1 MGYFVSTLRNKAAN
15 QRPTF
20 IAAYTRYGILYLS
33 FIMDTSAAYNDEQRR
48 VPFLIKNQSP
58 TLTVRIN
65 LIGLTAGG
73 EGSCKT
79 LTGVDTSRLEL
90 TCRSLSR

>member
-1 MGYFVSTLRNKAAN
+1 
-15 QRPTF
+15 
-20 IAAYTRYGILYLS
+20 
-33 FIMDTSAAYNDEQRR
+33 MDTSAAYNDEQRR
-48 VPFLIKNQSP
+48 APFLIKNQLP

-65 LIGLTAGG
+65 LIRLTAGG

>member
-1 MGYFVSTLRNKAAN
+1 MGFYIF
-15 QRPTF
+15 
-20 IAAYTRYGILYLS
+20 LS
-33 FIMDTSAAYNDEQRR
+33 RWGGTSAAYNDKQRR
-48 VPFLIKNQSP
+48 VPFLIKNQLR

-73 EGSCKT
+73 GGSCKT

-90 TCRSLSR
+90 TCRSLSREEDLNFFPSPIRLLS

>member
-1 MGYFVSTLRNKAAN
+1 MRDFTSFKLSSDVSWAT
-15 QRPTF
+15 
-20 IAAYTRYGILYLS
+20 
-33 FIMDTSAAYNDEQRR
+33 YNDEQRCEY
-48 VPFLIKNQSP
+48 VEDAKLHGTLKSEAVQFLIKNQSP
-58 TLTVRIN
+58 ISTAYVN

>member
-1 MGYFVSTLRNKAAN
+1 MKREAKLHGTLKSEAV
-15 QRPTF
+15 Q
-20 IAAYTRYGILYLS
+20 
-33 FIMDTSAAYNDEQRR
+33 
-48 VPFLIKNQSP
+48 FLIKNQSP
-58 TLTVRIN
+58 TSTAYVN

-90 TCRSLSR
+90 TCRSLSRQEDLNFFPSPIRLLS

>member
-1 MGYFVSTLRNKAAN
+1 MKGGAKLHGTLKSEAV
-15 QRPTF
+15 Q
-20 IAAYTRYGILYLS
+20 
-33 FIMDTSAAYNDEQRR
+33 
-48 VPFLIKNQSP
+48 FLIKNQSP
-58 TLTVRIN
+58 TSTVRIN

>member
-1 MGYFVSTLRNKAAN
+1 MTNLYRGLYKIWD
-15 QRPTF
+15 F
-20 IAAYTRYGILYLS
+20 IS
-33 FIMDTSAAYNDEQRR
+33 FFQDRHKSAYNDEQRR
-48 VPFLIKNQSP
+48 VPFLIKNQLP
-58 TLTVRIN
+58 TSTAYVN

>member
-1 MGYFVSTLRNKAAN
+1 MTNLYRGLYKIWD
-15 QRPTF
+15 F
-20 IAAYTRYGILYLS
+20 IS
-33 FIMDTSAAYNDEQRR
+33 FIHNHNGTSAAYNDEQRR
-48 VPFLIKNQSP
+48 VPFLIKNQVP
-58 TLTVRIN
+58 TSTVRIN

>member
-1 MGYFVSTLRNKAAN
+1 MS
-15 QRPTF
+15 
-20 IAAYTRYGILYLS
+20 S
-33 FIMDTSAAYNDEQRR
+33 AYNDEQRR
-48 VPFLIKNQSP
+48 VPFLIKNQLP

-79 LTGVDTSRLEL
+79 LTGVRHQ
-90 TCRSLSR
+90 